1 MRKMFALRVLGL
13 CVMVLLAPMVF
24 AEDITLSSENVPY
37 LYESR
42 AKIPAPDYKLAEM
55 ISVEYRGAQ
64 DEFTK
69 RDLFKKIKPVLD
81 ERLAQGRATTEIV
94 IHVNTTIGE
103 YDFEKQAF
111 PTGFNESTYL
121 PFDNNYAAVFANVQE
136 VAFLAM
142 PEDKARNFSGVL
154 RQGRKGELAIKATVV
169 GVEEKKLDAWRSK
182 VLKLH
187 VKEFKLLH
195 ESGKEFGSKS
205 L

>member
-1 MRKMFALRVLGL
+1 MRKMFALRVLSL
-13 CVMVLLAPMVF
+13 CVTVLLAPMVF
-24 AEDITLSSENVPY
+24 AEDVTLSSENVPY

-55 ISVEYRGAQ
+55 VSVEYRGAQ

-111 PTGFNESTYL
+111 PTGFNEGTYL
-121 PFDNNYAAVFANVQE
+121 PFDNSYAAVFANVQE
-136 VAFLAM
+136 VAFLAI
-142 PEDKARNFSGVL
+142 PEDKARDFSGVL
-154 RQGRKGELAIKATVV
+154 RQGRKGELVIKATIL
-169 GVEEKKLDAWRSK
+169 GVEEKSLDPWHSK
-182 VLKLH
+182 ALKLR
-187 VKEFKLLH
+187 VKEFKLRH
-195 ESGKEFGSKS
+195 GSGKEFGSKS